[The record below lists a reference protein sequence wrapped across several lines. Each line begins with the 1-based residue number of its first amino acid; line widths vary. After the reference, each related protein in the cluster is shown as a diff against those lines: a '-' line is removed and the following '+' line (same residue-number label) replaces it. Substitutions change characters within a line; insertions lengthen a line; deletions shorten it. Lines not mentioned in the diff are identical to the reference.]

1 MNVVTIIGFSLQE
14 SLLNGCTYCTGT
26 VQWKYFLDRHSTAE
40 PEVREAEEVKFKEVS
55 EAYSILI
62 DIKKRRRYDTGQ
74 DLEDGMGFGM
84 GKCVCVCV

>member
-1 MNVVTIIGFSLQE
+1 MDAHTVLVQFNGYMLFS
-14 SLLNGCTYCTGT
+14 
-26 VQWKYFLDRHSTAE
+26 DRHSTAE

-84 GKCVCVCV
+84 GKCVCVCVVPY

>member
-1 MNVVTIIGFSLQE
+1 MDAHTVLVQFNGYMLFS
-14 SLLNGCTYCTGT
+14 
-26 VQWKYFLDRHSTAE
+26 DRHSTAE

-84 GKCVCVCV
+84 GKCVCV